1 VVTFNIWGRNFD
13 ADATTEFLLR
23 TDADV
28 VLMQEVFG
36 SSKVVAERL
45 RAKYP
50 HGVVC
55 SENRCSLAVLSKHPV
70 RAQGMQRQRWHGPA
84 AKALSAAWAEID
96 APGGRFT
103 ALTTHYTWPTWV
115 HAQEWQRAE
124 LVRLT
129 RGFPRD
135 DLIVTGDFN
144 LTPWSKA
151 LREQDARLGLRRRTR
166 GVFSWPVVASRY
178 RVRPPV
184 PLLPID
190 HVYAGEAWRTV
201 SVERG
206 PALGS
211 DHYPVIVTLR
221 RAH

>member
-1 VVTFNIWGRNFD
+1 
-13 ADATTEFLLR
+13 
-23 TDADV
+23 
-28 VLMQEVFG
+28 
-36 SSKVVAERL
+36 
-45 RAKYP
+45 
-50 HGVVC
+50 
-55 SENRCSLAVLSKHPV
+55 VLSKHPV
-70 RAQGMQRQRWHGPA
+70 RAQGVQRQRWHGPA
-84 AKALSAAWAEID
+84 AEALSAAWAEID

-129 RGFPRD
+129 RRFPRD

-166 GVFSWPVVASRY
+166 AMFSWPVVASRY
-178 RVRPPV
+178 RIRPPV

-190 HVYAGEAWRTV
+190 HVYAGAAWRTV
-201 SVERG
+201 SVQRG
-206 PALGS
+206 PKLGS
-211 DHYPVIVTLR
+211 DHYPVIVTLQR
-221 RAH
+221 TAPAG